1 MYNSGPENYN
11 VCVGMNSG
19 IDISTGN
26 KNAFLG
32 PFAGQ
37 NNTIGYENTAVGYN
51 AMGDGITTGSAN
63 IAIGPEN
70 AKITSGTGNIV
81 MGYAALGVGGVTT
94 GHRNICIGDATGYE
108 ITSGDYNILIGQ
120 NAGRNTT
127 GTNSL
132 NHIITGSNEIQLGN
146 KDHTSAY
153 IQIAWTVVSDKRD
166 KTEFKEIPHGLDFV
180 NKLKPTE
187 YQFRKNRDT
196 EETNGIKRYGFLAQ
210 DVLALEGDD
219 PVIVKNHD
227 PNLLTMT
234 NDYLIPI
241 LVKSIQELK
250 AEIEILK
257 SK

>member
-1 MYNSGPENYN
+1 M
-11 VCVGMNSG
+11 
-19 IDISTGN
+19 
-26 KNAFLG
+26 
-32 PFAGQ
+32 
-37 NNTIGYENTAVGYN
+37 
-51 AMGDGITTGSAN
+51 
-63 IAIGPEN
+63 
-70 AKITSGTGNIV
+70 
-81 MGYAALGVGGVTT
+81 
-94 GHRNICIGDATGYE
+94 
-108 ITSGDYNILIGQ
+108 
-120 NAGRNTT
+120 
-127 GTNSL
+127 
-132 NHIITGSNEIQLGN
+132 
-146 KDHTSAY
+146 
-153 IQIAWTVVSDKRD
+153 
-166 KTEFKEIPHGLDFV
+166 DFV